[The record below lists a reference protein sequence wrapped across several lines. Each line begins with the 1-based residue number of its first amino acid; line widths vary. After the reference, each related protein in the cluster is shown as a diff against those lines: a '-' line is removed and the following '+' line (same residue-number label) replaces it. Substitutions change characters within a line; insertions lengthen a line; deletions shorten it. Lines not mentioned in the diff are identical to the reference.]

1 MQKALLTTTARGLE
15 IAGFGLIGQYRQS
28 CGPFGTSTGLFKTC
42 KTVTP
47 LTEIADRL
55 GVTLIGRNG
64 QPVPRYL

>member
-15 IAGFGLIGQYRQS
+15 IAGFGIIGEYRQS
-28 CGPFGTSTGLFKTC
+28 SGPYGESTGMFTTC
-42 KTVTP
+42 ETVTP

-55 GVTLIGRNG
+55 GVSLINRNG